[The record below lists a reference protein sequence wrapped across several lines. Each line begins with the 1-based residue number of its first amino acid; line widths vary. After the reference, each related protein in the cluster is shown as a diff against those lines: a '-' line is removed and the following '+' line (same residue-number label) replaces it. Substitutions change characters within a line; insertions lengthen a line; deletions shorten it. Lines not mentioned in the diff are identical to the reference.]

1 MSATSPGRDDPL
13 QGRLYAQS
21 WIPAAVPRVALVTG
35 GGRRIGRALVE
46 MLAAQGMAVAIH
58 CHRSWHEAQE
68 LLATL
73 EKNGAKGCVVQADL
87 SCEDEVKPLMAEVR
101 ERLGPVGVL
110 INNASVFKRDEFAD
124 ATRASWDRH
133 MEPNLRAPFV
143 LAQELAAQL
152 PERAEGLILNML
164 DQRVWN
170 LTPHFVSYT
179 VSRAA
184 LWSLTQSMALGFA
197 PRIRVNAL
205 GPGPVL
211 PAQGQSD
218 EQFRDMCRKTP
229 LGHGASPEEIARAA
243 LMLFSLPS
251 VTGQMLALDSGQHL
265 NWGYV
270 SPENGPPVNGV

>member
-1 MSATSPGRDDPL
+1 MTAPEAEQFGL
-13 QGRLYAQS
+13 S
-21 WIPAAVPRVALVTG
+21 WIPRNVPRVALVTG
-35 GGRRIGRALVE
+35 GARRIGRALVE

-58 CHRSWHEAQE
+58 CHRSWPEAQA
-68 LLATL
+68 LLAEL
-73 EKNGAKGCVVQADL
+73 EHRGGRGCVVQADL
-87 SCEDEVKPLMAEVR
+87 GEEEALLPMMAQVR
-101 ERLGPVGVL
+101 EKLGAIGVL
-110 INNASVFKRDEFAD
+110 VNNASVFRRDEFSTV
-124 ATRASWDRH
+124 TRHSWDQH

-143 LAQELAAQL
+143 LSQELERHL
-152 PERAEGLILNML
+152 PSGAEGLILNML

-179 VSRAA
+179 VARSA

-197 PRIRVNAL
+197 PRIRVNAI

-211 PAQGQSD
+211 PALGQS
-218 EQFRDMCRKTP
+218 EAQFEAMCAKTP
-229 LGHGASPEEIARAA
+229 LQRPASPEEIARAA

-270 SPENGPPVNGV
+270 PPADSA